1 MGGIML
7 ENSILL
13 EIWVPQL
20 ARGFDV
26 SAAGTLFL
34 SGLLRGAFE
43 RLGLCGRKGAVFSML
58 LERELNPERT
68 LFQEGVTDGDKLI
81 LIYF

>member
-1 MGGIML
+1 MGRKEL
-7 ENSILL
+7 ESSILL

-20 ARGFDV
+20 ARSFDV
-26 SAAGTLFL
+26 SAAGGLCL
-34 SGLLRGAFE
+34 SGLLEGTFE

-68 LFQEGVTDGDKLI
+68 LYQEGITDGDKLI
-81 LIYF
+81 LICF